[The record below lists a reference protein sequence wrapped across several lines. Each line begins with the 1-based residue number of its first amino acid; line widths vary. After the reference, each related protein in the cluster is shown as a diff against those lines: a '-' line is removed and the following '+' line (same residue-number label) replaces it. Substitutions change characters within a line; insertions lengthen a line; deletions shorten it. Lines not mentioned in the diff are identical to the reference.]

1 VREKGARDADV
12 PPRGRSSYCVAPAV
26 GQPESR
32 PRLWLF
38 VMSPAEIPMIHPDH
52 EVPVPSAPPSAQVV
66 GAVLVRPAEARD
78 AGGVAAL
85 FVECDGG
92 AVEPHREGFARAV
105 AGMGGA
111 EFLVVAEAGGRIVG
125 FGRIRRFERPPAC
138 RAGVAPE
145 GWYLLG
151 VQVAPAF
158 RRAGIG
164 SALTRVR
171 LRWIS
176 RRADEA
182 FYFTQAGNR
191 ASILLHR
198 HLGFREIA
206 RGLEFPGAPPSSD
219 ARLFFRL
226 DLRSTPPR
234 RPEVTRPRLDPPHAA
249 GLPSSY
255 ESGRE
260 ARLESRSP
268 QDVGS
273 ETADG

>member
-1 VREKGARDADV
+1 M
-12 PPRGRSSYCVAPAV
+12 
-26 GQPESR
+26 
-32 PRLWLF
+32 L
-38 VMSPAEIPMIHPDH
+38 PAEIPLVPPDR
-52 EVPVPSAPPSAQVV
+52 EVQDPSAPPSAQVV
-66 GAVLVRPAEARD
+66 GAVLVRPAEQRD

-105 AGMGGA
+105 AGMGGT
-111 EFLVVAEAGGRIVG
+111 EFLLVAEAGGRIVG
-125 FGRIRRFERPPAC
+125 FGRSRRFERPPAC
-138 RAGVAPE
+138 PADVAPG

-151 VQVAPAF
+151 VQVSPDF
-158 RRAGIG
+158 RRARIG
-164 SALTRVR
+164 TALTRVR
-171 LRWIS
+171 LRWIA

-182 FYFTQAGNR
+182 FYFTQAENR

-206 RGLEFPGAPPSSD
+206 RDLEFPGAPAGPD

-226 DLRSTPPR
+226 DLRSTPAR

-260 ARLESRSP
+260 ARLEFRGP
-268 QDVGS
+268 QEDVGS
-273 ETADG
+273 ETADR